1 MSWQNNLHS
10 VSPYI
15 AGEQPELTDMIK
27 LNTNENPYQPSLQ
40 VQKVIEDFKSENLR
54 LYPSTDA
61 KFLRKA
67 LAEYHHLNTDQVF
80 IGNGSDEVLS
90 LSFLTFF
97 NGQRAILMPDIS
109 YSFYPI
115 YCELYRIPYQKI
127 PLSDDFSLSVNSY
140 FQENGGIVI
149 ANPNAPTGM
158 AISLQEI
165 EEILQNNQDSIVLID
180 EAYIDFGGES
190 CLPLLEKF
198 DNLVV
203 VQTFSKSRSLAGIRL
218 GIAFGSAEA
227 IAHLYDVKN
236 SFNSYPIDS
245 LAQKIGEASLND
257 ETYFQKSVSKIIT
270 TRENFKNELIKLGFQ
285 VTDSK
290 TNFVFVHHP
299 KIDATTLFKVLYEA
313 KIIVRHW
320 NQARISDWL
329 RITIGT
335 DREMNTVIQ
344 FLKEYLKNKEKIY

>member
-1 MSWQNNLHS
+1 MSWQNNLRS

-27 LNTNENPYQPSLQ
+27 LNTNENPYPPSLQ

-61 KFLRKA
+61 KFLRKT

-115 YCELYRIPYQKI
+115 YCELYRIPYQQV
-127 PLSDDFSLSVNSY
+127 PLADDFSLSVNSY

-190 CLPLLEKF
+190 CLPLLEKY

-218 GIAFGSAEA
+218 GVAFGSAEA

-270 TRENFKNELIKLGFQ
+270 TRENFKKELIKLGFQ

-299 KIDATTLFKVLYEA
+299 KVDDTTLFKALYEE

-335 DREMNTVIQ
+335 DIEMNTVIQ
-344 FLKEYLKNKEKIY
+344 FLKEYLKNKEKSY